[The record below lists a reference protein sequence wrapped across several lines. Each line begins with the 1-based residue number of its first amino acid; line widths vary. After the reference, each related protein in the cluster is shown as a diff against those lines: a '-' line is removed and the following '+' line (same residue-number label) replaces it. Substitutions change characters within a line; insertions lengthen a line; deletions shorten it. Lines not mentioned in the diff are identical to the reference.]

1 MHDITSYF
9 LLKSKIK
16 KSKIKAKNKIKG
28 KKEKKNQRERKI
40 NKTKSI
46 VYNSNTLKQQNS

>member
-16 KSKIKAKNKIKG
+16 KSKIKAKNKRKG

-46 VYNSNTLKQQNS
+46 VYNSNTLKQQNF